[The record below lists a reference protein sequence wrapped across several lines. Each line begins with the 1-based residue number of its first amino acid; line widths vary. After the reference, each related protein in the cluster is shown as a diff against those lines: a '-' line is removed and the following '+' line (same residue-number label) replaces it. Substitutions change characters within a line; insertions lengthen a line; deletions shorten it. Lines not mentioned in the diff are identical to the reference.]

1 MLRVSPRRV
10 AVGLAGLLA
19 LGAAPLLPA
28 THAGAA
34 VADSIASIDD
44 KAKDVTKVS
53 DGSAV
58 DEPRADILAATARA
72 QNDFINLTMKLAKGD
87 DLSASKP
94 EDYLR
99 WGIGVQEGGPP
110 AFVVD
115 LKKGTNGFG
124 EAVVAVPGNEATPV
138 KCDGA
143 IASFDAA
150 NALYL
155 ASVPSKCVGSPT
167 SVTWNAQRGVSIPGS
182 SAGTTDVARDFAPD
196 TGPAKALTPTPVVG
210 YWAIGSDGKVYN
222 FGDAPKL
229 GEPTSSSI
237 IDIEAA
243 PHGIGYWTLDSK
255 GTVSAF
261 GPVLYGSLSAS
272 DLKTGEKAVSMS
284 SSPTGAGYWI
294 FTNKGRMFAFGD
306 ATKDMGDVS
315 TLKLN
320 GDIVDSSP
328 TPTGKGYY
336 LTAADGGV
344 FALGDAKFQ
353 GSTGNIKLNKPV
365 VGIVPDPDGE
375 GYWLVA
381 TDGGVFAFKAAFK
394 GSTGDLKLN
403 KPMRGMVPYGNGY
416 LMVAEDGGVFN
427 FSNKPFSGSTGDH
440 PPANPMVAITTLT

>member
-1 MLRVSPRRV
+1 
-10 AVGLAGLLA
+10 LA
-19 LGAAPLLPA
+19 LGVAPLLSA
-28 THAGAA
+28 SHAGAA
-34 VADSIASIDD
+34 VADSTASIDD
-44 KAKDVTKVS
+44 KAKDVTRLS

-72 QNDFINLTMKLAKGD
+72 QNDFISLTMKLAKGD

-94 EDYLR
+94 DDYLR
-99 WGIGVQEGGPP
+99 WGIGVQENTSP
-110 AFVVD
+110 AFLVD
-115 LKKGTNGFG
+115 FKRGANGFG
-124 EAVVAVPGNEATPV
+124 QAVVSVPGDAPIQ
-138 KCDGA
+138 CDGA
-143 IASFDAA
+143 IASFDATTA
-150 NALYL
+150 VYL
-155 ASVPSKCVGSPT
+155 ASIPATCVGSPA
-167 SVTWNAQRGVSIPGS
+167 SVTWNAQRGVTVTANS
-182 SAGTTDVARDFAPD
+182 GTGTDVARDFAPE
-196 TGPAKALTPTPVVG
+196 TGAAKALTPTPVVG

-229 GEPTSSSI
+229 GDPTTTGNSI

-243 PHGIGYWTLDSK
+243 PHGIGYWTMDSQ
-255 GTVSAF
+255 GIVTAF
-261 GPVLYGSLSAS
+261 GPVLYGSLSAA

-320 GDIVDSSP
+320 GDIADSSP

-353 GSTGNIKLNKPV
+353 GSMGDVKLNKPV

-381 TDGGVFAFKAAFK
+381 TDGGVFAFKAVFK
-394 GSTGDLKLN
+394 GSTGDIKLN

-440 PPANPMVAITTLT
+440 PPVNPMVSITTLS